1 VAVNFEIPSRRVKV
15 GKDGFFDVRG
25 LNTED
30 LTHLTVHYL
39 DDLKAAV
46 AKYGRAG
53 GAIPKDKMAEVLLD
67 IAKDFPSMSSEIIS
81 RCADAP
87 EDQAIAERAQGHYR
101 THGRGRRGRV
111 KKLPRGSGRHAGG
124 KRHKARPAGDAVE
137 EYYRGCRENVAL
149 LTAHGHPYA
158 AFYPLGKLGNETLL
172 FASIQRNEMA
182 FRASVD
188 QTVGSAVFSGGKKA
202 LNALKKLLRELTD
215 E

>member
-87 EDQAIAERAQGHYR
+87 EDQAKFRN
-101 THGRGRRGRV
+101 
-111 KKLPRGSGRHAGG
+111 LPF
-124 KRHKARPAGDAVE
+124 
-137 EYYRGCRENVAL
+137 VA
-149 LTAHGHPYA
+149 
-158 AFYPLGKLGNETLL
+158 
-172 FASIQRNEMA
+172 S
-182 FRASVD
+182 
-188 QTVGSAVFSGGKKA
+188 
-202 LNALKKLLRELTD
+202 LNALKAITELTVED
-215 E
+215 GGVELKNFLAGLVAMLEVNGIKLGPLGTQLKNTIEAVGRTSPS